1 MGKTKI
7 KTIDDSQPAVEEKP
21 KRKKILGANIE
32 RDQKL
37 KKVTGEVTKSEVPV
51 EEVVARGDGERG
63 APSSARSELVSSV
76 RTSDGAASQQDP
88 EQQKVK
94 PDERPEK
101 SARKTTP
108 QKPGKTKKFRSK
120 KYQEAKEK
128 IDRTKLYPID
138 EATDLVKQVS
148 YSKFDGSLEIHINTS
163 IKSVRGVISLPFAS
177 GKKLKI
183 AAFGPSTSSGQVKEL
198 EEQGVI
204 VGDDKLLEEIS
215 QGKVNF
221 DVLVATPDWMP
232 KLAKVAKVLG
242 PKGLMPNPK
251 AGTVT
256 ADLKRTVT
264 ELQSGKTEYKT
275 EAKANVIHLG
285 IGKISQPSQEL
296 SQNIKVLLS
305 NIGKTK
311 IKKVSLSP
319 TMGPGIK
326 LDLSSI

>member
-7 KTIDDSQPAVEEKP
+7 KTIDDSQPQAEEKP
-21 KRKKILGANIE
+21 KRKKVLGANIE

-37 KKVTGEVTKSEVPV
+37 KKAKEKVKSE
-51 EEVVARGDGERG
+51 D
-63 APSSARSELVSSV
+63 VSS
-76 RTSDGAASQQDP
+76 RADQSLSEPGEDGQRAQALTS
-88 EQQKVK
+88 
-94 PDERPEK
+94 
-101 SARKTTP
+101 TTP
-108 QKPGKTKKFRSK
+108 SEPILSISKEASLTGKRSDIKPKQEKKPSPKPKKVRSK

-128 IDRTKLYPID
+128 VDPTKLYPLD

-163 IKSVRGVISLPFAS
+163 VKNVRGLISLPFAS

-183 AAFGPSTSSGQVKEL
+183 AAFPSTPFDSAQDKSLRTDE
-198 EEQGVI
+198 GVI
-204 VGDDKLLEEIS
+204 IGDDELLEEIS

-221 DVLVATPDWMP
+221 DVLVTTPEWMP

-251 AGTVT
+251 NGTIT
-256 ADLKRTVT
+256 QDLTKTVE

-275 EAKANVIHLG
+275 ESKANIIHLG
-285 IGKISQPSQEL
+285 IGKITQPSQEL

-305 NIGKTK
+305 SIGKTK
-311 IKKVSLSP
+311 IKKATLSP

-326 LDLSSI
+326 LDLSSV